1 MSFVDFVHLRTH
13 TDYSLVDGLIR
24 TDELFP
30 AVKNL
35 GMKAC
40 AVTDLMNFYAVIK
53 LYQVAKKA
61 GIKPIFG
68 ADIWVRDSHFDQPVL
83 LTLICKN
90 NQGYQSLTDL
100 ISKAYLE
107 GERIQEIP
115 LIKKDWLTSDSCQGL
130 VALSGALE
138 GEIGLLILQGH
149 VDQAD
154 LALKHWVEIFGE
166 DNFYIELQRLG
177 FEGEQEY
184 IQEGIKLAYQNNLP
198 VVATQ
203 NARFLKPEDF
213 EAHEVRYCIREG
225 VVLEDPKR
233 DKRYRQSQYLC
244 SPEVMAKHFADIPE
258 ALENTVELAKRC
270 TVSFKLGKP
279 CLPDFPVPAGET
291 IASYLKL
298 CSEQGLEKRLAL
310 IIGTDLETIRKTY
323 QERLKT
329 ELDVII
335 QMGFSGYFMIVA
347 DFIQWAK
354 ENGVPVGPGRGS
366 GAGSLVAYA
375 LGITDID
382 PLPYDLL
389 FERFLNPERVSMPD
403 FDVDFCMDGRDRV
416 IEYVMQKYGID
427 AVSQIITFGTMAAK
441 AVVRDVGRVMGHPYG
456 FVDSIAK
463 LIPLDIGMT
472 LQKALD
478 DEELLRNR
486 YQQEEEVKVLIDMGL
501 KLEGTIRNVGKHAG
515 GVVISPSKL
524 TDFCPVYCEEG
535 SKALVSQFDKD
546 DVEAV
551 GLVKFDFLGLRNL
564 TIIDATVKNILET
577 HPEIN
582 LKIEQIPLDDVKTF
596 ELLKRCDTTAVFQ
609 LESRGMKDLIRRL
622 QPDRFEDIVA
632 LVALFRPGPL
642 QSGMVD
648 DFVNR
653 KHGLASTA
661 YPHPETEPILKPTYG
676 VILYQEQV
684 MLISQVLAGYTLGG
698 ADILRRAMGKK
709 KPEEMAQQRTIF
721 IEGSSA
727 RGIPVD
733 VASGI
738 FDLMEKFAGYGFNKS
753 HSAAY
758 ALVSYQTAYLKAH
771 YPAEFMAAVLSSD
784 MDNTDKVVVF
794 IQDAKHL
801 GLVVRNPDINSSMYR
816 FTVNNNQII
825 FGLGAVKGVGQAA
838 VDHIVEERNQN
849 GVFKNLFDFCARV
862 DLRRVNKRALEA
874 LVDSGAMDLLGPSRE
889 AIFASLDKAV
899 KWADQKNKDKEVGQS
914 DLFSAVPQEK
924 EAIAEFETPAVL
936 PPFVQMFN
944 RYVRERDVLG
954 LFLTGHPFDAI
965 RKDLEPLKIQKLIN
979 LKPSPKKE
987 MLQRLAG
994 IVVEMRRIKTKRG
1007 NIMMVLVI
1015 DDGEAKQEVTVFS
1028 DVLDIFGNL
1037 IKQDACLII
1046 EAQVTHDDY
1055 SGNTRVLAKHFMSL
1069 EEARIKYATGLV
1081 LCLHH
1086 EMGLDQLENLKA
1098 ALNQYQGGRAR
1109 IKIKYRNTE
1118 AQAVFEGDSK
1128 QTVLVSDEFLACLNV
1143 VLGAENFEV
1152 VF

>member
-1 MSFVDFVHLRTH
+1 MPAEFSGGFVHLRAH
-13 TDYSLVDGLIR
+13 TDYSLIDGLIR

-35 GMKAC
+35 GMTAC

-53 LYQVAKKA
+53 LYQEAKKT

-68 ADIWVRDSHFDQPVL
+68 ADVWIKDPNFDKPVL
-83 LTLICKN
+83 LTFLCKN

-100 ISKAYLE
+100 ISRAYLD
-107 GERIQEIP
+107 GERIAEIP
-115 LIKKDWLTSDSCQGL
+115 QVEKNWLTPESCRGL
-130 VALSGALE
+130 IGLSGALE
-138 GEIGLLILQGH
+138 GELGLLILQGH
-149 VDQAD
+149 AD
-154 LALKHWVEIFGE
+154 KADSALKYWMSIFEPDG
-166 DNFYIELQRLG
+166 FYIELQRLG

-184 IQEGIKLAYQNNLP
+184 LKQAVQLAYLNNIP
-198 VVATQ
+198 VIATQ
-203 NARFLKPEDF
+203 NARFLKPEEF
-213 EAHEVRYCIREG
+213 EVHEVRYCIREG
-225 VVLEDPKR
+225 IALDDPRR
-233 DKRYRQSQYLC
+233 DKRYRSSQYLA
-244 SPEVMAKHFADIPE
+244 SPEAMQKIFSDLPE

-279 CLPDFPVPAGET
+279 CLPDFPVPEGQT
-291 IASYLKL
+291 IESYLKL
-298 CSEQGLEKRLAL
+298 CSEQGLEKRFKTLVGVTGGL
-310 IIGTDLETIRKTY
+310 NSTEYQNRLQIELE
-323 QERLKT
+323 
-329 ELDVII
+329 VII
-335 QMGFSGYFMIVA
+335 KMGFSGYFMIVA
-347 DFIQWAK
+347 DFIQWSK
-354 ENGVPVGPGRGS
+354 DQGIPVGPGRGS

-416 IEYVMQKYGID
+416 IEYVMQKYGVE

-441 AVVRDVGRVMGHPYG
+441 AVIRDVGRVMGHPYG

-478 DEELLRNR
+478 DEEILRNR
-486 YQQEEEVKVLIDMGL
+486 YQQEDEVKTLIDMGL

-524 TDFCPVYCEEG
+524 TDFCPIYCEEG
-535 SKALVSQFDKD
+535 SRALVSQFDKD
-546 DVEAV
+546 DVESV

-564 TIIDATVKNILET
+564 TIIDAAVKNICQT
-577 HPEIN
+577 HPEKN
-582 LKIEQIPLDDVKTF
+582 LKIELIPLNDSKTF
-596 ELLKRCDTTAVFQ
+596 ELLKRCETTAVFQ

-622 QPDRFEDIVA
+622 QPDRFEDIIA

-709 KPEEMAQQRTIF
+709 KLEEMAEQRSIF
-721 IEGSSA
+721 IEGSSS
-727 RGIPVD
+727 RGISVE
-733 VASGI
+733 VSSGI

-784 MDNTDKVVVF
+784 MDNTDKIIVF
-794 IQDAKHL
+794 VEDTKNL
-801 GLVVRNPDINSSMYR
+801 GLIIKSPDINQSYYR
-816 FTVNNNQII
+816 FTVKNSQII
-825 FGLGAVKGVGQAA
+825 FGLGAVKGVGEAA
-838 VDHIVEERNQN
+838 VNHIVEERENR
-849 GVFKNLFDFCARV
+849 GLFKDLFDFCARI

-874 LVDSGAMDLLGPSRE
+874 LVDSGSLDYLGPSRE
-889 AIFASLDKAV
+889 AVFASIEKAV
-899 KWADQKNKDKEVGQS
+899 RWADQKNKDAAMGQS
-914 DLFSAVPQEK
+914 DLFSAEPQEQK
-924 EAIAEFETPAVL
+924 NVAEFVIPAPTPL
-936 PPFVQMFN
+936 LT
-944 RYVRERDVLG
+944 RYLKERDVLG
-954 LFLTGHPFDAI
+954 VFLTGHPFKVIKKELA
-965 RKDLEPLKIQKLIN
+965 PLKIQPLAT
-979 LKPSPKKE
+979 LKPSFKKE
-987 MLQRLAG
+987 TLQRLAG
-994 IVVEMRRIKTKRG
+994 MVLEMRRIKTKRG
-1007 NIMMVLVI
+1007 NILMILVL
-1015 DDGEAKQEVTVFS
+1015 DDGEARQEITVFS
-1028 DVLDIFGNL
+1028 DVLEVFGNL

-1069 EEARIKYATGLV
+1069 EEARIKYATGLI
-1081 LCLHH
+1081 LSLNYQ
-1086 EMGLDQLENLKA
+1086 MPMTQLEALKL
-1098 ALNQYQGGRAR
+1098 ALEKYQGGRAKV
-1109 IKIKYRNTE
+1109 KIKYQSH
-1118 AQAVFEGDSK
+1118 QAKAMFERDQG
-1128 QTVLVSDEFLACLNV
+1128 QTVLISDECLASLNNI
-1143 VLGAENFEV
+1143 LGAENFEV